1 MRSPEGRWWRSPE
14 GPGRRS
20 VEGRRRAPRRGL
32 GGAPW
37 RGVGGTP
44 RRGLGGAPRRGLG
57 GAAWRG
63 VGGTPRGAAAALP
76 GAPGVRA
83 APRSLTRPASSQGQ
97 DRALLS
103 TGPLICCPLTPWQ
116 PPSMQPFSERHQR
129 SETWRECS
137 RIRAGTLSALLKR
150 ARSRRLCRPRPPRGW
165 PSHDSGRVCSSA
177 GTRVAFSGRGGP
189 GTLHAD
195 GQALRVR
202 QPSSD
207 PFFLSL
213 SLSKRPEAK
222 IPTQLPSS
230 QVESSPAMPAP
241 GIFCFAVNPEPA
253 LPMRK
258 RPHRWRAPG
267 PLRAAARRAVRAR
280 LLSLN

>member
-1 MRSPEGRWWRSPE
+1 MLR
-14 GPGRRS
+14 
-20 VEGRRRAPRRGL
+20 
-32 GGAPW
+32 GGAWAVLP
-37 RGVGGTP
+37 
-44 RRGLGGAPRRGLG
+44 GGAS
-57 GAAWRG
+57 
-63 VGGTPRGAAAALP
+63 AALP
-76 GAPGVRA
+76 GASGVRA

-97 DRALLS
+97 DRALPS

-129 SETWRECS
+129 SETWGECS

-150 ARSRRLCRPRPPRGW
+150 ARSRRLCRPQPPRGW
-165 PSHDSGRVCSSA
+165 GEPAHDSGRVCSSA
-177 GTRVAFSGRGGP
+177 GTRVAFSRRGGP

-230 QVESSPAMPAP
+230 QAESSPGHASSWDLLL
-241 GIFCFAVNPEPA
+241 C
-253 LPMRK
+253 RQS
-258 RPHRWRAPG
+258 RA
-267 PLRAAARRAVRAR
+267 RAADEKTTSPVAGSRPSARRGGRAVCAR